1 MQKTVLDAIRSYN
14 EVIDIVDKNT
24 ILTVYTLQIFTISN
38 RRKIFFL
45 SLVLSGFAEY
55 ELAIGAAS
63 CCRTELRC

>member
-63 CCRTELRC
+63 YCRTELRC